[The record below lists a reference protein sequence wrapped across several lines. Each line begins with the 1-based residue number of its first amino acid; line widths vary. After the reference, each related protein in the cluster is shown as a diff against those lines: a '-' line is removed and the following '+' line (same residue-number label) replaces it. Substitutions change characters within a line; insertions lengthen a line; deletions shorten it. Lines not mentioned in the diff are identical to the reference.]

1 LGSLNYWLPKE
12 KLQETM
18 PDSFKKFPST
28 GVILNATEFKVQ
40 SPSSLLRQSQVF
52 SQCKSTTT
60 AKALV
65 GIAPSGSVTFV
76 SQLYTG
82 GISDEITKQS
92 KVLTLLERGDNVMAD
107 RGFVIE
113 DLLQPLGCTLNIP
126 PFLNNQGQFSEDQVK
141 QTQEIAI
148 ARIHVERAI
157 SRIKLFKI
165 LQNVFP
171 ISQTG
176 LLNQIWTVCAL
187 LVNFQSPI
195 IAQDTFV

>member
-1 LGSLNYWLPKE
+1 
-12 KLQETM
+12 M

-92 KVLTLLERGDNVMAD
+92 KVLTLLERGDNVMAAKGLCD
-107 RGFVIE
+107 RGSPATPL
-113 DLLQPLGCTLNIP
+113 DALLTSLHSLTTKDS
-126 PFLNNQGQFSEDQVK
+126 FL
-141 QTQEIAI
+141 
-148 ARIHVERAI
+148 
-157 SRIKLFKI
+157 RIKLSRLKK
-165 LQNVFP
+165 LQLLASTLRGQSAESSHLRSFRMYFP
-171 ISQTG
+171 
-176 LLNQIWTVCAL
+176 
-187 LVNFQSPI
+187 LVKL
-195 IAQDTFV
+195 DY